1 MICERKEE
9 KAVSASVSSTLN
21 IAHNKLKNPIT
32 RAAYLVISVE
42 LSHS

>member
-1 MICERKEE
+1 VDDEDKEE

-32 RAAYLVISVE
+32 RAAYLVVMLVST
-42 LSHS
+42 HS